1 MKKTSNIILKIPAI
15 TSASFLITVF
25 AMTKIVMM
33 TTDSY
38 PIKFEN
44 NDLNFPKIIGFMFF
58 FFEIIAL
65 SILISL
71 SGWAKSKRVQI

>member
-1 MKKTSNIILKIPAI
+1 
-15 TSASFLITVF
+15 
-25 AMTKIVMM
+25 MTKIVMM